1 MHVALGTT
9 QLIKHEI
16 TCNFQQPGRKFRARD
31 ISAGAFPDAD
41 KDLLRDV
48 FNIGVAPEHARH
60 RASDKT
66 LVTFDQLLERA
77 RISSTH
83 QLHEPHVFS
92 ILLRSSHGSLV
103 FARHRSLG
111 RVHER
116 NLLRIWQLTKIC
128 SFTFAS
134 MVFVARGKRSV
145 HAWSRQALTLAG
157 MNYLL
162 IPKELRPIAEKVEAN
177 ERISAADALDLYRSN
192 DLNALGMIANVVRE
206 RKNGNYATYIHNRYI
221 NYSNICVLSCQFC
234 AFAAKKRDAHA
245 FEYASDEIIRAV
257 AEALPLGITE
267 VHMVGGLHPTLK
279 KDWYLDLL
287 RGLRALE
294 PDLHIKAFTA
304 IEVRHLAR
312 RIFRMSIPDTLE
324 LLRDTG
330 LGSITGGGAEIFDSV
345 VRDQICRGKETAEE
359 WLDIH
364 RTWHRMGGR
373 STCTMLYGHIETLAQ
388 RVDHL
393 CQLRRLQD
401 ETGGFT
407 GFVPFAFEPQT
418 TVLAHIKSASAFE
431 QLRNL
436 AVGRIYLD
444 NIEHLTAY
452 WVSMGLPLAQVSLS
466 YGVDDL
472 HGTIIEEKIFHM
484 AGATTPQQQ
493 TVAAL
498 EHTIREAGREPIQR
512 DSFYRHISP
521 SPTNARHTASAPTE
535 LACA

>member
-1 MHVALGTT
+1 MHRAEFADNLARGGNLLLSDIRRHGFCCKLEALCAF
-9 QLIKHEI
+9 LV
-16 TCNFQQPGRKFRARD
+16 ARD
-31 ISAGAFPDAD
+31 FDPR
-41 KDLLRDV
+41 LR
-48 FNIGVAPEHARH
+48 
-60 RASDKT
+60 
-66 LVTFDQLLERA
+66 
-77 RISSTH
+77 
-83 QLHEPHVFS
+83 
-92 ILLRSSHGSLV
+92 
-103 FARHRSLG
+103 
-111 RVHER
+111 
-116 NLLRIWQLTKIC
+116 
-128 SFTFAS
+128 
-134 MVFVARGKRSV
+134 
-145 HAWSRQALTLAG
+145 

-162 IPKELRPIAEKVEAN
+162 IPKELRPIAEKVEACR
-177 ERISAADALDLYRSN
+177 RISEADALNLYRSN
-192 DLNALGMIANVVRE
+192 DLNALGIIANVVRE
-206 RKNGNYATYIHNRYI
+206 RKNGNYASYIHNRYI

-287 RGLRALE
+287 RGLHALD

-312 RIFRMSIPDTLE
+312 RIFHMPIPDTLK
-324 LLRDTG
+324 LLSDTG

-345 VRDQICRGKETAEE
+345 VWDQICRGKETAEE

-401 ETGGFT
+401 ETSGFT

-418 TVLAHIKSASAFE
+418 TVLAHIKPASALE
-431 QLRNL
+431 QLRSL
-436 AVGRIYLD
+436 AVSRIYLD

-498 EHTIREAGREPIQR
+498 EHAIREAGREPVQR
-512 DSFYRHISP
+512 DSFYRHIS
-521 SPTNARHTASAPTE
+521 SSLTTARHTASAPTE